1 MSGAAVRFLAV
12 AVAGWAVLRSVTGGM
27 LPGAQAFTAAKAV
40 AAPAP
45 VGPSSFPTAEPV
57 GPVEPQQIPAGYGG
71 YPPYAAYAPY
81 PPHPAYAP
89 PPRAAVHYYYPAA
102 ASQRVEIP
110 PAPDYAATTHER
122 SPQFHSPVPS
132 LDEWQTAGLTSP
144 SIPDWLG
151 KPGAAAPASVPPL
164 IPRRHLDRLQLS
176 AWALLRG
183 RPGATTLASGSTLGG
198 SQAGAR
204 LTYAFDPR
212 IAASLRSSSPVGGSS
227 GGEVAAGVRMTPF
240 PTIPVSLTAERR
252 QAIGR
257 YSTGRSAFAMFL
269 EGGVYQKPLGWN
281 LMLDGYAQAGVVGLR
296 DRDFFADGG
305 FTVSRPLYG
314 RFSIGMGAWGGYQP
328 GLYRVDAGPRVSM
341 KVRPN
346 VSVHLDWRQRMAG
359 AAEPGSGPAVTLG
372 ADF

>member
-12 AVAGWAVLRSVTGGM
+12 AVAGWAVLRGATLGI
-27 LPGAQAFTAAKAV
+27 LPGAQALTVARAE
-40 AAPAP
+40 AAPSA
-45 VGPSSFPTAEPV
+45 VGPASFPAVEPV
-57 GPVEPQQIPAGYGG
+57 QPQPVPAGYAG
-71 YPPYAAYAPY
+71 YPSYAGYPPY

-89 PPRAAVHYYYPAA
+89 PPRATLHYYYPAA
-102 ASQRVEIP
+102 ASQHVEIP
-110 PAPDYAATTHER
+110 PAPDYAVTSNAP
-122 SPQFHSPVPS
+122 PQFYSPVPS
-132 LDEWQTAGLTSP
+132 LDQWQTAGIAP
-144 SIPDWLG
+144 SAIPDWRG
-151 KPGAAAPASVPPL
+151 KGGSPAPASVPPL

-227 GGEVAAGVRMTPF
+227 GGEAAAGVRLTPF
-240 PTIPVSLTAERR
+240 PSLPVSLTAERR

-257 YSTGRSAFAMFL
+257 YGTGRNAFAMFL
-269 EGGVYQKPLGWN
+269 EGGVYQKPLGWD
-281 LMLDGYAQAGVVGLR
+281 LMLDGYAQAGVVGVRSR
-296 DRDFFADGG
+296 DLFADGG
-305 FTVSRPLYG
+305 FTVSRPLFG
-314 RFSIGMGAWGGYQP
+314 RFSAGLGAWGGYQP
-328 GLYRVDAGPRVSM
+328 GLYRFDAGPRLSM

-346 VSVHLDWRQRMAG
+346 VSVHLDWLQRIAG